1 LFIPVVA
8 KAMLAI
14 GVDGMFFETHRYP
27 EKALRNSSG
36 QLHIDKLEDLLKNLI
51 DISLA
56 SKENDYL

>member
-1 LFIPVVA
+1 MF
-8 KAMLAI
+8 AI